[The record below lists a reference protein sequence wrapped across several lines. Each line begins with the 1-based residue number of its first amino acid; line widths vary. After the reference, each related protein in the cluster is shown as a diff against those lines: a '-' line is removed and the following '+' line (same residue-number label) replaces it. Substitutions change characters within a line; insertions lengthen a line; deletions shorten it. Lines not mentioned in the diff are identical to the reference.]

1 MKKSFKKTGAV
12 ILTMAMVLSMGAM
25 TSLTASA
32 AGETI
37 TVATATG
44 LKEGDKVNVY
54 KVATKS
60 ALGWAWE
67 DAYKNATGMSFDK
80 LSFEDYS
87 DQAMKLATTLAK
99 VQAAPTTTG
108 TVGTAINVDPG
119 YYLVTAAPS
128 NAGFVAQPMLI
139 EVKAGEKPTISHV
152 KTSQITLT
160 KVIEKVSGETSKVAN
175 GGKSAEAASGDV
187 VHYVIQAQ
195 IPSYSPDATTIQ
207 DFVLTDTCDPTLT
220 ISSNTISVCI
230 LDEPTSTSGTEI
242 KNAVSDTGAQTF
254 KVTLGGEDVKSN
266 GGKILEV
273 QYDAVLG
280 EDPTISKNLG
290 AADRSDANKNDVVL
304 TYGNNYS
311 TGGGSDTDGD
321 GDVDEDDDQP
331 ELKDFADVYTSLLKI
346 NKTLAIENSDPVPAG
361 AGDAGFAL
369 YSDADCTK
377 VVREEIKTDA
387 DGVVAF
393 KGIAAGT
400 YYLKE
405 KTTPDGYKTAAVVT
419 VNLTVGDDKAVY
431 VAPTNF
437 TAINDGGFEITIENP
452 LLETLPATGGIGSV
466 IFTVSGAAIVLL
478 AGVLF
483 VIYMKKRKAEE

>member
-60 ALGWAWE
+60 ASGWAWE
-67 DAYKNATGMSFDK
+67 DAYKTATGMSFDK

-108 TVGTAINVDPG
+108 TVGTAINVAPG

-160 KVIEKVSGETSKVAN
+160 KVIEKVSDETSKVAN

-254 KVTLGGEDVKSN
+254 KVTLGGEDVKGN

-290 AADRSDANKNDVVL
+290 AANRRDANKNDVVL
-304 TYGNNYS
+304 TYGNNYT

-321 GDVDEDDDQP
+321 GTITEEEQP
-331 ELKDFADVYTSLLKI
+331 KLTDYADVYTSLLKI
-346 NKTLAIENSDPVPAG
+346 NKTLAMENSDPVPAG

-369 YSDADCTK
+369 YADEDCTT
-377 VVREEIKTDA
+377 VVRNEVKTD
-387 DGVVAF
+387 DN
-393 KGIAAGT
+393 GIVSFIGLASGT

-431 VAPTNF
+431 ATPTNF

>member
-60 ALGWAWE
+60 ASGWAWE
-67 DAYKNATGMSFDK
+67 DAYKTATGMSFDK

-108 TVGTAINVDPG
+108 TVGTAINVAPG

-139 EVKAGEKPTISHV
+139 EVKAGEKPTISHL

-160 KVIEKVSGETSKVAN
+160 KVIEKVSDETSKVAH

-230 LDEPTSTSGTEI
+230 LDEPTSTSGTKIE
-242 KNAVSDTGAQTF
+242 NAVSDTGAQTF
-254 KVTLGGEDVKSN
+254 KVTLGGADVKSN

-290 AADRSDANKNDVVL
+290 AANRRDANKNDVVL
-304 TYGNNYS
+304 TYGNNYT

-321 GDVDEDDDQP
+321 GTITEEEQP
-331 ELKDFADVYTSLLKI
+331 KLTDYADVYTSLLKI
-346 NKTLAIENSDPVPAG
+346 NKTLAMENSDPVPAG
-361 AGDAGFAL
+361 AGEAGFTL

-377 VVREEIKTDA
+377 VVRKEIKTDTNGA
-387 DGVVAF
+387 VAF

-405 KTTPDGYKTAAVVT
+405 TTTPDGYKTAAVVT

-431 VAPTNF
+431 ATPTNF

>member
-25 TSLTASA
+25 TSITASA

-60 ALGWAWE
+60 ASGWAWE
-67 DAYKNATGMSFDK
+67 DAYKTATGMSFDK

-242 KNAVSDTGAQTF
+242 ENAVSDTGAQKF
-254 KVTLGGEDVKSN
+254 KVTLGGADVKSN

-290 AADRSDANKNDVVL
+290 AANRSDANKNDVVL
-304 TYGNNYS
+304 TYGNNYT

-321 GDVDEDDDQP
+321 GTITEEEQP
-331 ELKDFADVYTSLLKI
+331 KLTDYADVYTSLLKI
-346 NKTLAIENSDPVPAG
+346 NKTLAMENSDPVPAG
-361 AGDAGFAL
+361 EDDAGFTL
-369 YSDADCTK
+369 YSDADCTN
-377 VVREEIKTDA
+377 VVRNEIKTDA
-387 DGVVAF
+387 NGVVAF

>member
-60 ALGWAWE
+60 ASGWAWE
-67 DAYKNATGMSFDK
+67 DAYKTATGMSFDK

-108 TVGTAINVDPG
+108 TVGTAINVAPG

-195 IPSYSPDATTIQ
+195 IPSYSPDATTMQ

-254 KVTLGGEDVKSN
+254 KVTLDGADVKSN

-290 AADRSDANKNDVVL
+290 AANRRDANKNDVVL
-304 TYGNNYS
+304 TYGNNYT

-321 GDVDEDDDQP
+321 GTITEEEQP
-331 ELKDFADVYTSLLKI
+331 KLTDYADVYTSLLRSCTSRGRRGRI
-346 NKTLAIENSDPVPAG
+346 YTLFRCRLHKS
-361 AGDAGFAL
+361 
-369 YSDADCTK
+369 CT
-377 VVREEIKTDA
+377 
-387 DGVVAF
+387 
-393 KGIAAGT
+393 
-400 YYLKE
+400 
-405 KTTPDGYKTAAVVT
+405 
-419 VNLTVGDDKAVY
+419 
-431 VAPTNF
+431 
-437 TAINDGGFEITIENP
+437 
-452 LLETLPATGGIGSV
+452 
-466 IFTVSGAAIVLL
+466 
-478 AGVLF
+478 
-483 VIYMKKRKAEE
+483 

>member
-108 TVGTAINVDPG
+108 TVGTAINVAPG

-139 EVKAGEKPTISHV
+139 EVKAGEKPTISHL

-160 KVIEKVSGETSKVAN
+160 KVIEKVSDETSKVAN

-230 LDEPTSTSGTEI
+230 LDEPTSTSGTKIE
-242 KNAVSDTGAQTF
+242 NAVSDTGAQTF
-254 KVTLGGEDVKSN
+254 KVTLGGADVKSN

-290 AADRSDANKNDVVL
+290 AANRRDANKNDVVL
-304 TYGNNYS
+304 TYGNNYT

-321 GDVDEDDDQP
+321 GTITEEEQP
-331 ELKDFADVYTSLLKI
+331 KLTDYADVYTSLLKI
-346 NKTLAIENSDPVPAG
+346 NKTLAMENSDPVPAG
-361 AGDAGFAL
+361 AGEAGFTL

-377 VVREEIKTDA
+377 VVRKEIKTDTNGA
-387 DGVVAF
+387 VAF

-405 KTTPDGYKTAAVVT
+405 TTTPDGYK
-419 VNLTVGDDKAVY
+419 
-431 VAPTNF
+431 
-437 TAINDGGFEITIENP
+437 INDGGFEITIENP

>member
-60 ALGWAWE
+60 ASGWAWE
-67 DAYKNATGMSFDK
+67 DAYKTATGMSFDK
-80 LSFEDYS
+80 LAFEDYS

-99 VQAAPTTTG
+99 VNAAPTTTG

-128 NAGFVAQPMLI
+128 DAGFVAQPMLI

-160 KVIEKVSGETSKVAN
+160 KVIERVSGETSKVAN

-220 ISSNTISVCI
+220 ISSNTIIVYI
-230 LDEPTSTSGTEI
+230 LDAPTSTSGTEI

-254 KVTLGGEDVKSN
+254 KVTLDGADVKSN

-280 EDPTISKNLG
+280 EDPTISMNLG
-290 AADRSDANKNDVVL
+290 AANRSDANKNDVVL
-304 TYGNNYS
+304 TYGNNYT

-321 GDVDEDDDQP
+321 GTITEDEQP
-331 ELKDFADVYTSLLKI
+331 KLTDYADVYTSLLKI
-346 NKTLAIENSDPVPAG
+346 NKTLAIANSTPVSAG
-361 AGDAGFAL
+361 ADDAGFTL

-377 VVREEIKTDA
+377 VVRDEIKTDA
-387 DGVVAF
+387 NGAVAF
-393 KGIAAGT
+393 KGLAAGT

-405 KTTPDGYKTAAVVT
+405 TTTPDGYKTAAVVT

-431 VAPTNF
+431 AAPTNF
-437 TAINDGGFEITIENP
+437 TEINDGGFEITIENP

>member
-60 ALGWAWE
+60 ASGWAWE
-67 DAYKNATGMSFDK
+67 DAYKTATGMSFDK

-254 KVTLGGEDVKSN
+254 KVTLGGADVKSN

-290 AADRSDANKNDVVL
+290 AANRSDANKNDVVL
-304 TYGNNYS
+304 TYGNNYT

-321 GDVDEDDDQP
+321 GTITEEEQP
-331 ELKDFADVYTSLLKI
+331 KLTDYADVYTSLLKI
-346 NKTLAIENSDPVPAG
+346 NKTLAVENSDPVPAG
-361 AGDAGFAL
+361 ADDAGFAL

-377 VVREEIKTDA
+377 VVRKEIKTDA
-387 DGVVAF
+387 NGVVAF

-431 VAPTNF
+431 ATPTNF

>member
-60 ALGWAWE
+60 ASGWAWE
-67 DAYKNATGMSFDK
+67 DAYKTATGMSFDK

-108 TVGTAINVDPG
+108 TVGTAINVAPG

-139 EVKAGEKPTISHV
+139 EVKAGEKPTISHL

-160 KVIEKVSGETSKVAN
+160 KVIEKVSDETSKVAN

-254 KVTLGGEDVKSN
+254 KVTLGGEDVKGN

-290 AADRSDANKNDVVL
+290 AANRRDANKNDVVL
-304 TYGNNYS
+304 TYGNNYT

-321 GDVDEDDDQP
+321 GTITEEEQP
-331 ELKDFADVYTSLLKI
+331 KLTDYADVYTSLLKI
-346 NKTLAIENSDPVPAG
+346 NKTLAMENSDPVPAG

-369 YSDADCTK
+369 YADEDCTT
-377 VVREEIKTDA
+377 VVRNEVKTD
-387 DGVVAF
+387 DN
-393 KGIAAGT
+393 GIVSFIGLASGT

-431 VAPTNF
+431 ATPTNF